1 MDFSSIPIIDIS
13 SLLAKADDQ
22 KMGEDPGVLEVVRQ
36 LDKACSEAGFLY
48 VKGHGVP
55 EALLKEVRDVT
66 RRYFELPYEEK
77 AKIKMTPATGF
88 RFNMLGYIDLLC
100 YQRIGE
106 NITKG
111 VLDMH
116 EAIDCYRE
124 VSKGMYGD
132 LGKVMEGSNQWHA
145 FSPFHHVSHCNLE
158 KKIMRG
164 IALALGGSPNEF
176 EGQRAGD
183 PFWVM
188 PLIGY
193 PGVSSVRN
201 LSGKW
206 ISASPVPRTFLC
218 NIGNILKIYSNGLY
232 ESTLHQMINNNSKYR
247 VSVIYFYET
256 NFDTTVS
263 HWTHKMRAND
273 NMEFKRAVYG
283 EHLIGK
289 VLTNF
294 VDL

>member
-1 MDFSSIPIIDIS
+1 
-13 SLLAKADDQ
+13 
-22 KMGEDPGVLEVVRQ
+22 
-36 LDKACSEAGFLY
+36 
-48 VKGHGVP
+48 
-55 EALLKEVRDVT
+55 
-66 RRYFELPYEEK
+66 
-77 AKIKMTPATGF
+77 
-88 RFNMLGYIDLLC
+88 
-100 YQRIGE
+100 
-106 NITKG
+106 
-111 VLDMH
+111 
-116 EAIDCYRE
+116 
-124 VSKGMYGD
+124 
-132 LGKVMEGSNQWHA
+132 
-145 FSPFHHVSHCNLE
+145 
-158 KKIMRG
+158 MRG

-183 PFWVM
+183 PFW
-188 PLIGY
+188 
-193 PGVSSVRN
+193 VRN